1 MKNVKRIIQQAF
13 NRFGFEVKKIDKLPK
28 YSWLANEGI
37 STVLDIGANRGQF
50 AMHIYG
56 LLHNAQI
63 YSFEPLKSCFDE
75 LNRESARLRTISC
88 FNYALGD
95 NNGNHLI
102 YHNDFTPSSS
112 LLPMEDLHI
121 DAFPIARN
129 VREEM
134 IEVRRLD
141 DIANDLKLIDNI
153 LIKIDVQGFE
163 DKVIQGGEKT
173 IKRAKILIVE
183 TSFEPLYHDQ
193 LLFNS
198 IYSILISMGFVLK
211 GFDEPLRHPKN
222 GRILQCDSVFYKEG

>member
-1 MKNVKRIIQQAF
+1 
-13 NRFGFEVKKIDKLPK
+13 
-28 YSWLANEGI
+28 
-37 STVLDIGANRGQF
+37 
-50 AMHIYG
+50 
-56 LLHNAQI
+56 
-63 YSFEPLKSCFDE
+63 
-75 LNRESARLRTISC
+75 
-88 FNYALGD
+88 
-95 NNGNHLI
+95 
-102 YHNDFTPSSS
+102 
-112 LLPMEDLHI
+112 MEDLHI

-198 IYSILISMGFVLK
+198 IYSILLSMGFVLK